1 MSSQAVISVDL
12 KSLVLVARYV
22 SLRFKNIVAF
32 LQSLKSK
39 DSGKVREIY
48 KIDESTLLMV
58 VTDRVSAYDEILS
71 NGIPG
76 KGAILCQMSGT
87 PRNPPS
93 NAFSRSIYLP
103 SPNHPRTFNDYF
115 QESLIQLPVAYW
127 FTLLGAQMP
136 NFKHHVLSLEPPLDY
151 QIVSPSERATLR
163 GRCMQIQ
170 ALRVFPIEVI
180 VRGYLTGSAWDE

>member
-1 MSSQAVISVDL
+1 MIFLSSLISEH
-12 KSLVLVARYV
+12 
-22 SLRFKNIVAF
+22 
-32 LQSLKSK
+32 
-39 DSGKVREIY
+39 SGKVREIY
-48 KIDESTLLMV
+48 KIDNSTLLMV

-71 NGIPG
+71 SGIPD

-87 PRNPPS
+87 PKNPL
-93 NAFSRSIYLP
+93 NHAFSLLIY
-103 SPNHPRTFNDYF
+103 SPRLF
-115 QESLIQLPVAYW
+115 QKSLIQMPVAYW

-136 NFKHHVLSLEPPLDY
+136 NFKHHVLSLKPPSGC

-170 ALRVFPIEVI
+170 ALKVFPIEVI